1 MGEIYKDINS
11 ELGTEYENDYD
22 INWREVSKYKLNKNF
37 ILKYYEYIDLEIT
50 IVSQGISIED
60 LDEVLDKYP
69 ENLLNDKFVITL
81 LQFKILTEGFIL
93 KHYKEL
99 TRNRKLSDNLIS
111 CQNINNILDE
121 LKPKLT
127 KYYTEEELL
136 EKLRKESLFFR
147 NPPKT
152 RDWFIGYTKIV
163 VEGDNDF
170 YVTDNK
176 KLALL
181 VFSGGVSKVRVYWK
195 DLKWPFV
202 FSKVEIIKYI
212 TKDSNLYKR

>member
-11 ELGTEYENDYD
+11 KLGTEYENDYD

-50 IVSQGISIED
+50 IVNQGISIED

-99 TRNRKLSDNLIS
+99 TRNRELSGNLIN
-111 CQNINNILDE
+111 CQNINNILE
-121 LKPKLT
+121 KLKPRLT

-163 VEGDNDF
+163 IEGDNDF